1 MIANKIKA
9 KDMTKHI
16 SCHCKRKFNST
27 TCNWN
32 QKWKNKTCQCEC
44 KNYRTCKKDYSWNHS
59 TCICQNDKCL
69 KSIADTSVITCDE
82 IISVMDI
89 VSTKMTNNMT
99 TNVSIN
105 PDDKNV
111 RYKIDS

>member
-69 KSIADTSVITCDE
+69 KSIAATTRVMKLYLLWISYQQKWQ
-82 IISVMDI
+82 IIWQQMCQ
-89 VSTKMTNNMT
+89 
-99 TNVSIN
+99 
-105 PDDKNV
+105 
-111 RYKIDS
+111 